1 MTAKARSL
9 GMTRSHFLNST
20 GLPGAGHV
28 VTARDMALLA
38 RAGPALRSQV
48 LLVPHHGSKTSSTLP
63 FLQALQPRLALVQA
77 GYRNRYGHPA
87 QAVLDRYRAE
97 DIALVE
103 SARCGAARWHS
114 DVPTQVQCERA
125 LSKRY
130 WHHVIA
136 P

>member
-1 MTAKARSL
+1 L
-9 GMTRSHFLNST
+9 
-20 GLPGAGHV
+20 V
-28 VTARDMALLA
+28 
-38 RAGPALRSQV
+38 RAGLQPVDV

-63 FLQALQPRLALVQA
+63 FIQALQPRLALVQA

-87 QAVLDRYRAE
+87 EPVLDRYRAE
-97 DIALVE
+97 GIALAE

-114 DVPTQVQCERA
+114 AAPAQVQCERV